1 MVSTTR
7 QTLRMLCQI
16 FRPNK
21 SFQGTPKKLRF
32 FSAPELKRYT
42 SHNTPHSTAV
52 PMKITLPA
60 RYEDLDQAYK
70 GKLIPNQELIALVN
84 KCYKSMS
91 ISGGIR
97 FLPIYGKSGVGKS
110 CATRE
115 LGTHLPDVS
124 TFVLDRGEI
133 ESSEKLLQRIRHE
146 RAVTDKKILIAVVD
160 QYEENVQGKEKI
172 PSQFVE
178 HLSLLDRK
186 ELSGELVIFVWL
198 TTNQEF
204 QRQLIASTS
213 RNERLLAHNSFEI
226 SGPLKIE
233 WPKIV
238 EETFSFHNS
247 DSPLANY
254 GILVEDIQRLSRTV
268 ETLGR
273 TIQLVGE
280 QLAEHVESL
289 ENLSEYQVVLLWP
302 VADSTRSQR
311 IAQFSRPRSGY
322 RLNWDAWYNEL
333 NDDDKRTLP
342 LHALNRARL
351 YFDVRVVPLRAADL
365 HRLCIALEDDGRV
378 LANAHL
384 ERFKNTHFFHLVSG
398 NWTNYDYAPMRER
411 ESNRADTAKDWYET
425 ITNQPT
431 QLGRRIA
438 KILRALGLDAAHEV
452 PLKSEYSSVRAD
464 VFVKVVAPEVKKRI
478 VELKVFASENTMPSS
493 IKDQIKITLRRHAQ
507 FAGFLQ
513 RQ

>member
-1 MVSTTR
+1 M
-7 QTLRMLCQI
+7 
-16 FRPNK
+16 
-21 SFQGTPKKLRF
+21 
-32 FSAPELKRYT
+32 SA
-42 SHNTPHSTAV
+42 S
-52 PMKITLPA
+52 MKISLPA

-84 KCYKSMS
+84 RSYKSMS

-124 TFVLDRGEI
+124 TFVLDRSEI
-133 ESSEKLLQRIRHE
+133 ESSEKLLTRIRHE
-146 RAVTDKKILIAVVD
+146 RALTDKKILIAIVD

-186 ELSGELVIFVWL
+186 ELSRELVIFVWL
-198 TTNQEF
+198 TTNRDF
-204 QRQLIASTS
+204 QMQLVASTS

-226 SGPLKIE
+226 SGPLKTE

-247 DSPLANY
+247 DSSLANY
-254 GILVEDIQRLSRTV
+254 GILVEDIQNLSRTV

-365 HRLCIALEDDGRV
+365 HRLCIALEDDGRT

-384 ERFKNTHFFHLVSG
+384 KRFKNTHFFHLVSG

-411 ESNRADTAKDWYET
+411 ESNRADTAKTWYET

-438 KILRALGLDAAHEV
+438 KILRELGLDANHEV
-452 PLKSEYSSVRAD
+452 TLKSEYSTVRAD

-478 VELKVFASENTMPSS
+478 VEIKVFASENTMPSS

-507 FAGFLQ
+507 FAGFLP